1 MAKTVGIQVILLSY
15 IELNSL
21 TNELYEQ
28 PPNDSKIVQN
38 LLPTI
43 QPIKVPLQSNQNWA
57 FSNNLTSRILPFIKV
72 PAR

>member
-21 TNELYEQ
+21 TNELYEH

-43 QPIKVPLQSNQNWA
+43 QPIKVPLQSNQN
-57 FSNNLTSRILPFIKV
+57 
-72 PAR
+72 